1 MKVSGYIIR
10 GGVQGRERLRVL
22 SRVLRPTTME
32 LLNRAGLR
40 PGMNCLE
47 VGCGGGDVAFDM
59 ARTVGPS
66 GQVVGTDIDQ
76 TVLDLA
82 IAEAAGQE
90 LRNIEFRPADI
101 TESAPAAEFDLV
113 HARFL
118 LSHLT
123 DPAGALARMRGAL
136 RPGGIIVLEDVDFRG
151 HFSYPESNTF
161 DRYVELYTETARRKG
176 ADANIGPRLPALLV
190 DAGFENVQM
199 HVIQPAGI
207 TGEVKLLTP
216 LTMENIAGSVVAA
229 GLASEEETKQLVA
242 ELYQYAQTAGTIGS
256 APRIIEAWGEKA
268 NIIGVE
274 ERPHTAD
281 RS

>member
-1 MKVSGYIIR
+1 M
-10 GGVQGRERLRVL
+10 
-22 SRVLRPTTME
+22 T
-32 LLNRAGLR
+32 
-40 PGMNCLE
+40 CLE
-47 VGCGGGDVAFDM
+47 VGCGGGDVAFEM

-66 GQVVGTDIDQ
+66 GRVVGTDIDQ
-76 TVLDLA
+76 KVLDLA

-90 LRNIEFRPADI
+90 LSNIEFRRMDI

-118 LSHLT
+118 LSHLA

-151 HFSYPESNTF
+151 HFSYPESNAF
-161 DRYVELYTETARRKG
+161 ARYVELYTETARRKG
-176 ADANIGPRLPALLV
+176 ADANIGPRLPSLIV
-190 DAGFENVQM
+190 EAGFENVQM
-199 HVIQPAGI
+199 HVVQPAGT

-229 GLASEEETKQLVA
+229 GLTSEEETKQLVA
-242 ELYQYAQTAGTIGS
+242 ELYQYAQTDGTVGS

-268 NIIGVE
+268 NRIGVKE
-274 ERPHTAD
+274 LPSTHCG
-281 RS
+281 

>member
-1 MKVSGYIIR
+1 MKVSDYIIR

-22 SRVLRPTTME
+22 SRVMRPTTMA
-32 LLNRAGLR
+32 LLHRAGLR
-40 PGMNCLE
+40 TGMTCLE
-47 VGCGGGDVAFDM
+47 VGCGGGDVAFDT

-66 GQVVGTDIDQ
+66 GRVVGTDIDQ
-76 TVLDLA
+76 KVLELA

-90 LRNIEFRPADI
+90 LSNIEFRLMDI
-101 TESAPAAEFDLV
+101 TESAPTAEFDLV

-118 LSHLT
+118 LSHLA

-136 RPGGIIVLEDVDFRG
+136 RPGGVIVLEDIDFRG
-151 HFSYPESNTF
+151 HFSYPESNALARF
-161 DRYVELYTETARRKG
+161 VELYTETARRKG
-176 ADANIGPRLPALLV
+176 ADANIGPRLPSLLV

-199 HVIQPAGI
+199 HVVQPAGT

-229 GLASEEETKQLVA
+229 GLASEEEAKQLVA

-256 APRIIEAWGEKA
+256 APRIIEAWA
-268 NIIGVE
+268 R
-274 ERPHTAD
+274 RPIPE
-281 RS
+281 